1 MSLENTHSKHYF
13 EKKSLLSED
22 FLFVVSGKIEESVSN
37 WSCELSR
44 GLSSILSVD
53 GGDNLMVSEGGSLAG
68 GPPNNVFIISPRSVH
83 SARRKVD
90 LIIRG
95 RLKSSCH
102 CLSFLK
108 VSNPVQSNKCRGS
121 DPRKKM
127 IPSILQPIKPAVLSV
142 VIILLVR
149 LDTVTGDYR
158 HNRWAECENDP
169 LHHRLHSLSDHL
181 VFFVLWR
188 PRRGVRDVNIYR
200 CDH

>member
-83 SARRKVD
+83 SA
-90 LIIRG
+90 
-95 RLKSSCH
+95 
-102 CLSFLK
+102 
-108 VSNPVQSNKCRGS
+108 
-121 DPRKKM
+121 
-127 IPSILQPIKPAVLSV
+127 
-142 VIILLVR
+142 
-149 LDTVTGDYR
+149 
-158 HNRWAECENDP
+158 
-169 LHHRLHSLSDHL
+169 
-181 VFFVLWR
+181 
-188 PRRGVRDVNIYR
+188 
-200 CDH
+200 